1 MPAGHN
7 PAGSRKRLGATL
19 KSLRNRTG
27 LTLEQLGELVGVD
40 RTQLGRVENG
50 KWRVDVGQVMEILDN
65 LRLEQGEYD
74 KVVLLARAASQKGW
88 WKAFRGPAFERQRG
102 LAELEAGTTQIRTFS
117 TVFVPGL
124 LQTEEYS
131 RVRFSGAH
139 TVRRQQ
145 DVEQAV
151 KARLTRQR
159 QLDNESLAYEAILD
173 EALLLRHTCP
183 GQVMRDQLEHLAMIG
198 TERENVTVRVLELS
212 SPIHEHVEWF
222 TGFLLC
228 AYEDPDENDVVFVET
243 LTYDPVLDDQEDL
256 DWYESIYAQLRD
268 AAASPEDSSKL
279 IRAAAKRIDW

>member
-19 KSLRNRTG
+19 RSLRNRTG
-27 LTLEQLGELVGVD
+27 MTLEQLGELVGVD

-102 LAELEAGTTQIRTFS
+102 LAELEAGTSEIHEFG

-131 RVRFSGAH
+131 RVRFTDDRVFAKP
-139 TVRRQQ
+139 Q
-145 DVEQAV
+145 DIDSAV
-151 KARLTRQR
+151 KARLMRQRLFDDETFRYELLLDEAVLLRRSCPADIMQR
-159 QLDNESLAYEAILD
+159 QLEYLAAIGND
-173 EALLLRHTCP
+173 RP
-183 GQVMRDQLEHLAMIG
+183 
-198 TERENVTVRVLELS
+198 NVIVRVVELN
-212 SPIHEHVEWF
+212 SPVHERTTWL
-222 TGFLLC
+222 TGFSLF
-228 AYEDPDENDVVFVET
+228 AYQDSDEPNIVFVET
-243 LTYDPVLDDQEDL
+243 LTYDPVLDDQEDI
-256 DWYESIYAQLRD
+256 DWYERLFTELRD